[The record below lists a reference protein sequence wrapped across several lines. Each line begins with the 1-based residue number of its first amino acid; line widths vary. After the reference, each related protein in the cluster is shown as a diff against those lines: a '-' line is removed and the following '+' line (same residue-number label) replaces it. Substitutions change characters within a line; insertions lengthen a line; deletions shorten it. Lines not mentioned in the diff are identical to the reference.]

1 MQKDGRMS
9 RGRKAEITAVDGA
22 LAVAPPAPAWLPHH
36 GKAEWKR
43 LVPQLVADRKLAAH
57 ELQSVES
64 YCLSVARIREAET
77 IIQREGIT
85 YAGPDGQPKRHPAT
99 AVMKENQEAARRLL
113 IELGGTPA
121 SRSKN
126 KGGAPGGGTPDEFG
140 IDI

>member
-1 MQKDGRMS
+1 M

-22 LAVAPPAPAWLPHH
+22 LSVAPAAPKWLPPHA
-36 GKAEWKR
+36 KAEWKR
-43 LVPQLVADRKLAAH
+43 LVPELVADRKLAAH

-85 YAGPDGQPKRHPAT
+85 YLGPDGQPKRHPAT
-99 AVMKENQEAARRLL
+99 AVLKEHQEAARRLL
-113 IELGGTPA
+113 VELGGTPA

-126 KGGAPGGGTPDEFG
+126 KGGGAGNDPDDG
-140 IDI
+140 LGDI

>member
-1 MQKDGRMS
+1 M

-22 LAVAPPAPAWLPHH
+22 LSVAPPAPKWLPPHA
-36 GKAEWKR
+36 KAEWKR

-85 YAGPDGQPKRHPAT
+85 YSGPDGQPKRHPAT
-99 AVMKENQEAARRLL
+99 AVLKEHQEAARRLL
-113 IELGGTPA
+113 VEVGGTPA

-126 KGGAPGGGTPDEFG
+126 KGGGAGNDPDDG
-140 IDI
+140 LGDI